1 MNNLTRGVN
10 DMIISNKLVKKLKK
24 KMGVLKTPISHIK
37 KYGAL
42 SLLMVPGV
50 GHATASV
57 ESVLNKGVGLLQ
69 GPLAKGVGVMAIVG
83 SGYLCL
89 ARNKLPKEQF
99 VMILVGLGIIFGGSS
114 LFTTLTG

>member
-1 MNNLTRGVN
+1 M
-10 DMIISNKLVKKLKK
+10 MKKIVKKKTALKK
-24 KMGVLKTPISHIK
+24 SLSHIK
-37 KYGAL
+37 QYGCLA
-42 SLLMVPGV
+42 LLMVPGV
-50 GHATASV
+50 GHAAASV
-57 ESVLNKGVGLLQ
+57 ESVLNKGLGILQ

-114 LFTTLTG
+114 LFTTLIG

>member
-1 MNNLTRGVN
+1 MTVSSKML
-10 DMIISNKLVKKLKK
+10 KKLKK
-24 KMGVLKTPISHIK
+24 KIADVKGPLGHIK
-37 KYGAL
+37 RYGFL

-50 GHATASV
+50 GHATASID
-57 ESVLNKGVGLLQ
+57 SVLTKGLSILQ
-69 GPLAKGVGVMAIVG
+69 GPLAKGIGVMAIVG

>member
-1 MNNLTRGVN
+1 
-10 DMIISNKLVKKLKK
+10 MIISNKLVKKLKK
-24 KMGVLKTPISHIK
+24 KMTALKTPISHIK

-50 GHATASV
+50 GHATASID
-57 ESVLNKGVGLLQ
+57 SVLTKGLDILQ
-69 GPLAKGVGVMAIVG
+69 GSVARGVGVLAIVG

-99 VMILVGLGIIFGGSS
+99 VMILVGLGVIFGGSD
-114 LFTTLTG
+114 LLDALVK

>member
-1 MNNLTRGVN
+1 MMVSSKIL
-10 DMIISNKLVKKLKK
+10 KKLKK
-24 KMGVLKTPISHIK
+24 KAADLKGPLGHMK
-37 KYGAL
+37 QYGFLA
-42 SLLMVPGV
+42 LLMIPGV
-50 GHATASV
+50 GHATASID
-57 ESVLNKGVGLLQ
+57 SVLGKGLGILQ